1 MFQSSG
7 IFTHYL
13 HAILKAI
20 ELKFQQL
27 VSGSLPFFFPVPR
40 PTIIIFSALGASLAN
55 LEPFIQNDPE
65 ECCRES

>member
-27 VSGSLPFFFPVPR
+27 VSGSLPFFF
-40 PTIIIFSALGASLAN
+40 FLFQDQQSLSFQ
-55 LEPFIQNDPE
+55 LWELL
-65 ECCRES
+65 